1 MSDQTNQIPPPNY
14 DEAAIPAYTL
24 PELLRSSSGQSINDV
39 ATWEQKRRPELL
51 ELFSKHV
58 YGYVPD
64 EPFKL
69 LHRLHE
75 YDAEAI
81 NGKAVRK
88 QIQLTVERDDLYHSF
103 DLLIYQPKHSSGKIP
118 VFLGLNFEGN
128 HTVYNDENIAI
139 PSGWL
144 RDEGA
149 GRGDQ
154 ASRWEIEEVIGR
166 GYAVATIYYGNIAPD
181 DPKQFRNGVLSL
193 FPEHRGNDDWQAIGA
208 WAWGLSRALDY
219 IELDEDL
226 DAERVIVHGHSRLG
240 KAALWAGALDERF
253 AAVISNNSGCGGAA
267 LSRRIFGETVTAIN
281 LRFPH
286 WFSRTFHHY
295 NGRENELPIDQHM
308 LLALIAP
315 RPLYVASASE
325 DLWADPRGEFLSAK
339 YASQI
344 YDLYGFDSLSNDEMP
359 EAEKPLLKR
368 VSYHLRTGPHDI
380 TLYDWQRYLDFADH
394 FVRSQ
399 N

>member
-1 MSDQTNQIPPPNY
+1 MSDQSSLIPPPNY

-24 PELLRSSSGQSINDV
+24 PELLRSSNGQPINDI
-39 ATWEQKRRPELL
+39 ASWQQERRPELL

-75 YDAEAI
+75 YDAEALD
-81 NGKAVRK
+81 GKAVRK
-88 QIQLTVERDDLYHSF
+88 QVQLTVERDDLYHSF
-103 DLLIYQPKHSSGKIP
+103 DLLIYQPKHVSGKIP
-118 VFLGLNFEGN
+118 VFLGLNFHGN
-128 HTVYNDENIAI
+128 HTVHADENIMIA
-139 PSGWL
+139 SGWQ
-144 RDEGA
+144 RDNEA
-149 GRGDQ
+149 ARGSQ
-154 ASRWEIEEVIGR
+154 ASRWEVEEIVAR
-166 GYAVATIYYGNIAPD
+166 GYAVATVYYGSIAPD
-181 DPKQFRNGVLSL
+181 DPKLFRNGVLSL

-208 WAWGLSRALDY
+208 WAWGLSRALDH
-219 IELDEDL
+219 IEQDEEL

-240 KAALWAGALDERF
+240 KAALWAGALDQRF
-253 AAVISNNSGCGGAA
+253 AAVISNNSGCGGAS

-286 WFSRTFHHY
+286 WFSRSFHSY
-295 NGRENELPIDQHM
+295 NGHENELPVDQHM
-308 LLALIAP
+308 LLAMIAP
-315 RPLYVASASE
+315 RPLYIASASE
-325 DLWADPRGEFLSAK
+325 DQWADPHGEFLGGK
-339 YASQI
+339 YASPI

-359 EAEKPLLKR
+359 EAEHPLLKR

-380 TLYDWQRYLDFADH
+380 TLYDWQRYLDFTDH